1 MSTKIILVDD
11 HQLIREGLRAL
22 LEKELGMEVIGEG
35 GDGETAIQLVR
46 EHLPDI
52 VIMDVAMPGL
62 DGIIA
67 TRQITNEFP
76 STKVIVLSMYST
88 KLFVMDTFEAGAS
101 GYLLKECAS
110 MELEHAINAVLANEI
125 YLSPKVTG
133 IVLDGYMKRPL
144 ETQGPRALLTEKE
157 CKVLQLLANGRSTK
171 EIAFTLKKSVQT
183 VDTYRR
189 QIMNKL
195 DIHSLAE
202 LTKYAVREGLTT
214 LGL

>member
-11 HQLIREGLRAL
+11 HQLIREGFRAL
-22 LEKELGMEVIGEG
+22 LEKDLGMEVIGEAD
-35 GDGETAIQLVR
+35 DGATAIQIVR
-46 EHLPDI
+46 EQLPDI
-52 VIMDVAMPGL
+52 VIMDVAMPGF
-62 DGIIA
+62 DGISA
-67 TRQITNEFP
+67 TRRITDEFP
-76 STKVIVLSMYST
+76 SIKVIALSMYST
-88 KLFVMDTFEAGAS
+88 KLFVMDMFEAGAS

-133 IVLDGYMKRPL
+133 IVLDGHMKRPS
-144 ETQGPRALLTEKE
+144 ETQSPRAVLTEKE

-171 EIAFTLKKSVQT
+171 EIALTLKKSVQT
-183 VDTYRR
+183 IDTYRR

-195 DIHSLAE
+195 NIHSVAE